1 MEYPLRM
8 RLPAIRLF
16 AFISVLA
23 ALVGVPSAVSASGP
37 QSQPPAGQAQQP
49 AALAPEPNLTMVT
62 IDFRA
67 LARDGKPVLDLK
79 PEEVTLKIGGKARDI
94 VALEL
99 IKAGGDI
106 PPIPKGATAPPP
118 APLPPFLTNAP
129 IVGGRSVTLLVDDE
143 VIEPGHEEPVRNALS
158 QLVEALTPEDHV
170 GLSTVKGGVVTYPT
184 VRHDRVLADIAALKG
199 REGMATAADAASTA
213 LAASARGRSAA
224 TSPTTPGADP
234 TCRTRMVHDAL
245 MNEFENVVPSVPT
258 VIVLVSTGLTAP
270 TTSGMSAIGGG
281 AASTGSASGSACE
294 FSSGDLSALT
304 TAAAT
309 SRAHVYGLEPFRG
322 VDVSAGFEN
331 FANLTGN
338 ARVRLSGDTKP
349 AMTRIANETLAY
361 YVAAFEVTD
370 QERNGSSQRVAVT
383 VARPGVEVKPQ
394 PTVVIAKPAA
404 PGAKV
409 TRPKVRDLLSA
420 RKTYR
425 DVPLRAT
432 VHTSRASQD
441 GKLRVVCVFDSSD
454 PEAKIAEAGA
464 VLFDTTGK
472 ARVQWTAQPAD
483 LKSAPV
489 VAAFTAPEPG
499 NYKMRLAV
507 IDASGAAG
515 TINEDVRVASPSP
528 GAPLVSALV
537 LGTKAGSGFT
547 PRLQFV
553 DEQVAIAMV
562 EVFGVSKTTNVEA
575 KFEFAAFEDG
585 PALGTLVG
593 VVQTPPNHDDM
604 RVAFVSFPIEQM
616 PAGDFVVRAVIG
628 LDGQPLAAKPFHTL
642 RKVER

>member
-1 MEYPLRM
+1 M
-8 RLPAIRLF
+8 RLPVIRLF
-16 AFISVLA
+16 VFISVLA
-23 ALVGVPSAVSASGP
+23 AFVGAPSVISTSGP

-49 AALAPEPNLTMVT
+49 AALAQEPNLTLVSV
-62 IDFRA
+62 DFRVM
-67 LARDGKPVLDLK
+67 ARDGKPVLDLK
-79 PEEVTLKIGGKARDI
+79 PEEVTLKIGSRARDI

-99 IKAGGDI
+99 IKAGGDT
-106 PPIPKGATAPPP
+106 PPLPKGATPPPP
-118 APLPPFLTNAP
+118 APPPPFLTNAP

-143 VIEPGHEEPVRNALS
+143 VIEPGHEEPVRDALR
-158 QLVEALTPEDHV
+158 QLVEALTPDDHV
-170 GLSTVKGGVVTYPT
+170 GLSTVRGGVVTHPT
-184 VRHDRVLADIAALKG
+184 VRHDRVLTDIAALKG
-199 REGMATAADAASTA
+199 REGMGTAADAATTAVSASGRGSSSTM
-213 LAASARGRSAA
+213 
-224 TSPTTPGADP
+224 SPTTLGTDP

-245 MNEFENVVPSVPT
+245 MNQFESVVASVPT
-258 VIVLVSTGLTAP
+258 VIVLVSTGLAAP
-270 TTSGMSAIGGG
+270 TTSSMSNM
-281 AASTGSASGSACE
+281 STGSGQTGACE
-294 FSSGDLSALT
+294 FSAGDLSTLT
-304 TAAAT
+304 SAAAL
-309 SRAHVYGLEPFRG
+309 SRAHVYGLEPLRG
-322 VDVSAGFEN
+322 VDVSVGFEN

-394 PTVVIAKPAA
+394 PTVVIPKPAA
-404 PGAKV
+404 PGAK
-409 TRPKVRDLLSA
+409 TNRPKVRDLLSA
-420 RKTYR
+420 GKTYR
-425 DVPLRAT
+425 DLPLRAT
-432 VHTSRASQD
+432 VHTSRASPD

-483 LKSAPV
+483 LKGAPV
-489 VAAFTAPEPG
+489 VAAFTAPGPG
-499 NYKMRLAV
+499 TYRMRLAAV
-507 IDASGAAG
+507 DASGEAG
-515 TINEDVRVASPSP
+515 TINEDVRVAAPSP

-537 LGTKAGSGFT
+537 LGTKAASGFA

-562 EVFGVSKTTNVEA
+562 EVFGVSKATNVEA

-585 PALGTLVG
+585 PALGTLAG
-593 VVQTPPNHDDM
+593 VVQTPPNHDDTRM
-604 RVAFVSFPIEQM
+604 AFVSFPIEQM

-628 LDGQPLAAKPFHTL
+628 VDGQPLEVKPAHTL